1 MLAAVAGDGPDRR
14 ATWALEMKWD
24 GIRALAVLDGGAL
37 RLVSRNDLDLTP
49 TYPELG
55 ILPEA
60 VDARSAV
67 LDGEIVA
74 LDERGRPSFSR
85 LQQRSGLTRQ
95 GDVERA
101 RRRVPIR
108 YLLFDVLEVDGR
120 SLLQEPYRE
129 RRAVLERI
137 ITARDGIAVPPSVG
151 EASGDGLEDA
161 VAGALAVSEQLGL
174 EGVVAKRVDSPYTS
188 GRRSA
193 DWLKLK
199 HERAQEVVVGGWRPG
214 NGRRAGG
221 VGSLLL
227 GIPTEDGLEYVG
239 RVGTGFSD
247 RELME
252 AGRRLQALASVESPF
267 REVPRPDARD
277 AHWVAPELVGE
288 VRFAEWTHG
297 GHLRQP
303 SWRGW
308 RPDKRPAE
316 VVREP

>member
-1 MLAAVAGDGPDRR
+1 
-14 ATWALEMKWD
+14 
-24 GIRALAVLDGGAL
+24 
-37 RLVSRNDLDLTP
+37 
-49 TYPELG
+49 
-55 ILPEA
+55 
-60 VDARSAV
+60 V

-85 LQQRSGLTRQ
+85 LQQRSGLTRP

-101 RRRVPIR
+101 RRRTPIR
-108 YLLFDVLEVDGR
+108 YLLFDLLEVDGR
-120 SLLQEPYRE
+120 SLLDAPYAE
-129 RRAVLERI
+129 RRALLERLV
-137 ITARDGIAVPPSVG
+137 TARDGIAVPPAVG
-151 EASGDGLEDA
+151 EASGDDLAGA
-161 VAGALAVSEQLGL
+161 VAAALATSEQLGL
-174 EGVVAKRVDSPYTS
+174 EGIVAKRIDSRYTP
-188 GRRSA
+188 GRRSS

-227 GIPTEDGLEYVG
+227 GIPTADGLEYVG

-247 RELME
+247 RDLAE
-252 AGRRLQALASVESPF
+252 AERRLRGLASTTSPF

-277 AHWVAPELVGE
+277 AHWVTPSLVGE